1 MKNLLALL
9 FSAAVLLFSGCAD
22 KGVAAS
28 TGVIPEPKGDM
39 STYLQGAHISV
50 TDAEAKLK
58 AGGFEVVATY
68 ESVKDG
74 HTIIFTCPSL
84 KKEAAKPNRANIAV
98 LKLFVDD
105 EAKTIS
111 LTNPV
116 YFGKAYMQKEYN
128 HAVFS
133 AVTAKLEAVF
143 PGLKPSADKMDFGK
157 LASYHFTLGMP
168 YYEDVEILGEATN
181 AELLA
186 KLKEYKKGKDLAY
199 EVKISDD
206 TTLVG
211 YGLGAGTKRF
221 VTKIGRQNA
230 GLLPWPIVVSGGKAT
245 MLKAEYYIAMNYPL
259 LGMMEFAGI
268 ASIPGDAIKDLK
280 KPFSAK

>member
-1 MKNLLALL
+1 MNRLLALL
-9 FSAAVLLFSGCAD
+9 FSAAVLSFSGCAQ
-22 KGVAAS
+22 KGTQAVTS
-28 TGVIPEPKGDM
+28 TVVEPTGAV
-39 STYLQGAHISV
+39 SAYLAGTHISV
-50 TDAEAKLK
+50 VDAETKLK

-84 KKEAAKPNRANIAV
+84 KKQAAMPGRANIAV
-98 LKLFVDD
+98 MKLFVDN

-111 LTNPV
+111 LTNPL
-116 YFGKAYMQKEYN
+116 YFGKAYMQQDYD

-133 AVTAKLEAVF
+133 AIATKLEAVF
-143 PGLKPSADKMDFGK
+143 PNLIPSADKMGFSK
-157 LASYHFTLGMP
+157 LASYRFTLGMP
-168 YYEDVEILGEATN
+168 FYEDAELLGDGTG

-186 KLKEYKKGKDLAY
+186 KLKEYKNGKDFVY

-211 YGLGAGTKRF
+211 YGLSAGTKRF

-230 GLLPWPIVVSGGKAT
+230 GLLPWPIVVSGTEAT
-245 MLKAEYYIAMNYPL
+245 TLKAEYYITLNYPL
-259 LGMMEFAGI
+259 LDVTQFA
-268 ASIPGDAIKDLK
+268 AIVPNNREIIKELK
-280 KPFSAK
+280 KPFK